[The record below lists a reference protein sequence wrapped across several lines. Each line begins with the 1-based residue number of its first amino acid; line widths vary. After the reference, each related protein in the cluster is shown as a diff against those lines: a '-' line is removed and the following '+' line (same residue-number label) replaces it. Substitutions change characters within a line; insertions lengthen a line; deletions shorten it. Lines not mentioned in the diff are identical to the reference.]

1 MPKPTLR
8 LEYHAPN
15 ARKKI
20 RVRNV
25 TSTELDRLRHLELI
39 TREQHD
45 AGEAALRDLWMA
57 KMLGPVAMNFS
68 GGGGGGSG
76 DPAPMSSS
84 RSRGIKAVN
93 EWIRELDADVGMGP
107 RKVLMTL
114 LCDDRFLDSP
124 STIVVIRQA
133 LSSTMKIHEARR
145 HNRPTIVERFR
156 QAFGSSG
163 NES

>member
-45 AGEAALRDLWMA
+45 AGEAALKDLWQA
-57 KMLGPVAMNFS
+57 KMLGPAAMNFD
-68 GGGGGGSG
+68 GGGGGSG

-93 EWIRELDADVGMGP
+93 EWIKHLDADVGMGP
-107 RKVLMTL
+107 RRVLMTL
-114 LCDDRFLDSP
+114 LCDDRFFDSP

-133 LSSTMKIHEARR
+133 LTATMKVHEARR
-145 HNRPTIVERFR
+145 GNRPTLASMFA
-156 QAFGSSG
+156 QAFSSG
-163 NES
+163 ND